1 MAGKVPFCAFWN
13 PFTAPSYENI
23 LGQRR
28 VWIIDLDKGE
38 LDSTVGKLINQIYQF
53 TLCSLLAKV

>member
-38 LDSTVGKLINQIYQF
+38 LDSTVGKLIN
-53 TLCSLLAKV
+53 